1 MSGTSAA
8 GGFSMR
14 RSLACLSL
22 LALAC
27 AVPAGAEVFFVT
39 LTNGSTFETVYQP
52 QAASWDPGMVLLL
65 TEQGNWIGLP
75 QADIQEVRSESQI
88 AGYGRAID
96 DNTFELGYA
105 PNDATDP
112 NAKPTEPAEARA
124 QMLEQMLMQQQEELD
139 RREAE
144 QSYTVQQFVDPEDLQ
159 GIPAR
164 FIGTPNGAVPNQNQ

>member
-27 AVPAGAEVFFVT
+27 SVPAGAEGFFVT
-39 LTNGSTFETVYQP
+39 LNNGSTFETVYQR
-52 QAASWDPGMVLLL
+52 QAASWDPSMVLLL
-65 TEQGNWIGLP
+65 TGQGNWIGLP

-112 NAKPTEPAEARA
+112 DAKPAEPAEARA
-124 QMLEQMLMQQQEELD
+124 QMLEQQQQEFD
-139 RREAE
+139 QRRAE
-144 QSYTVQQFVDPEDLQ
+144 ESYTVKQFVDPEDLQ
-159 GIPAR
+159 GIPSR
-164 FIGTPNGAVPNQNQ
+164 FIGTANGPIPNQNQ